1 MPLGLQHRPGS
12 LPASPARL
20 QSPVG
25 SIRRPSSLSEGILIG
40 PPDHQV
46 QGTFQ
51 PDRHQIMATIIIF
64 YHNGFMA
71 FVVRITCLWLVSV
84 QKLDITRGGSFYG
97 AGAAGCHL
105 PSWKGAVNPI
115 EPPWGHRVGD
125 PADRRRREPHHVG
138 IAPEERNPA

>member
-1 MPLGLQHRPGS
+1 MAIGLEHRPQNTS
-12 LPASPARL
+12 ANATRL

-97 AGAAGCHL
+97 AGAAGCQF
-105 PSWKGAVNPI
+105 
-115 EPPWGHRVGD
+115 
-125 PADRRRREPHHVG
+125 PASRRANGGSRDRDARSNRRREIH
-138 IAPEERNPA
+138 

>member
-1 MPLGLQHRPGS
+1 MAIGLEHRPQNTS
-12 LPASPARL
+12 ANATRL

-105 PSWKGAVNPI
+105 PSWIGAVNPI
-115 EPPWGHRVGD
+115 EPPWGQRVGD
-125 PADRRRREPHHVG
+125 AADRRRERHHVG
-138 IAPEERNPA
+138 IAPKK